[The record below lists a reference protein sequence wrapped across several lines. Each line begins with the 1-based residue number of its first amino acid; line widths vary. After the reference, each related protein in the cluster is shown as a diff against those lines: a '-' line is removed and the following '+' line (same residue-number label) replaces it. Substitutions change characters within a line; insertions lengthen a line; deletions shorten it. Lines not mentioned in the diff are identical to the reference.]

1 MTGSYQDYNV
11 RLMNSGNNRFDIIT
25 ASNGTVFSVNGSNV
39 GIGTTDTKGY
49 TLAVN
54 GSAIKRI

>member
-1 MTGSYQDYNV
+1 
-11 RLMNSGNNRFDIIT
+11 MNSGNNRFDIIT